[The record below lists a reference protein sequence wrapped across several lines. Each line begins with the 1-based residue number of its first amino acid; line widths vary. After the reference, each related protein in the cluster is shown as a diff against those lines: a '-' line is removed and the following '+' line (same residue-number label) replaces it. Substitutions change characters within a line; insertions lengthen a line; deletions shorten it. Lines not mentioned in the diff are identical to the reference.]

1 MPRLPDASP
10 KWLLEDP
17 DSARLKAQYPSLWAD
32 PQTSC
37 ITCRFEKTGSKTFR
51 WIHPDRFDKT
61 FRWIPT
67 DEAEITLWECN
78 CTAQWIMHRFL
89 LHHGVL
95 KNYQRLGW
103 ADALAVP
110 DATQVEILSYLD
122 HADVYVERGVN
133 LILHSP
139 DAGTGK
145 TLMIMLAAKKLLSL
159 GHDVFVAQMNT
170 IVEMYTSGWRDKA
183 DKDYFERRIMNCG
196 VLVIDDLGKESGEK
210 TIDFI
215 DRLLDRVIRHRTS
228 ASLPTLASTNKTPEQ
243 LESGYGQYVAS
254 LLTESCIFVETSGSD
269 WRPTARQR
277 TQDEIQQR
285 LTRPLVMT

>member
-17 DSARLKAQYPSLWAD
+17 DSTRLKAQYPALWAD
-32 PQTSC
+32 PQTTC

-51 WIHPDRFDKT
+51 WWDEDRRK
-61 FRWIPT
+61 I
-67 DEAEITLWECN
+67 ILWECN
-78 CTAQWIMHRFL
+78 CTAQWIMHRYL
-89 LHHGVL
+89 LSHGVM

-103 ADALAVP
+103 DDALAVP
-110 DATQVEILSYLD
+110 EATQVEILTYLD
-122 HADVYVERGVN
+122 RADAYVERGVN

-145 TLMIMLAAKKLLSL
+145 TLMLMLAAKKLLSL
-159 GHDVFVAQMNT
+159 GHDAFVAQMNT

-196 VLVIDDLGKESGEK
+196 VLVIDDLGKESGDK
-210 TIDFI
+210 TVDFI
-215 DRLLDRVIRHRTS
+215 DRLLDRVIRHRIS
-228 ASLPTLASTNKTPEQ
+228 SSLPTLVSTNKTPDQ
-243 LESGYGQYVAS
+243 LISGYGQYVAS

-269 WRPTARQR
+269 WRPEARQR
-277 TQDEIQQR
+277 TQAEITQG